1 MNKEKNLL
9 LYELSNDKT
18 EMENSLMV
26 KESEVTD
33 VATPSIENIVLE
45 YQRNEELSKFNS
57 KFITNFQ

>member
-18 EMENSLMV
+18 EMEHSLIV

-45 YQRNEELSKFNS
+45 HQRNEELSKFNS

>member
-1 MNKEKNLL
+1 MNKEKVLL

-18 EMENSLMV
+18 EMEHSLIV